1 MEAKKLLCEEACAEA
16 KSVLEDA
23 GNNMKTMYISG
34 PFMMAEEVNRNG
46 RTYSKAII
54 EREVKKFQKL
64 IESREALGELN
75 HPETIEINPREAAI
89 MITDLHMDG
98 NLAMGKAKVLHTPN
112 GKLLESLL
120 LDGVRMGVSSR
131 GTGNLTE
138 GNMVADDYSLATID
152 AVYMPSAQV
161 AYADAMYES
170 VQYASKWV
178 LNEATGLYIE
188 KREKVDEAT
197 KAFNKKVDDIGSK
210 IIVEA
215 FKDWLKAI

>member
-1 MEAKKLLCEEACAEA
+1 MEAKKLLNEAAIADAKILNEETNGV
-16 KSVLEDA
+16 KH
-23 GNNMKTMYISG
+23 MYISG
-34 PFMMAEEVNRNG
+34 PFLQAVDTNRNG
-46 RTYSKAII
+46 RVYPRSII

-138 GNMVADDYSLATID
+138 GNMVADDYNLVTID
-152 AVYMPSAQV
+152 SVYMPSAQV
-161 AYADAMYES
+161 AYTDAMYES
-170 VQYASKWV
+170 VQYVSKWV
-178 LNEATGLYIE
+178 LNENTGLFIE
-188 KREKVDEAT
+188 QREKIINGQ
-197 KAFNKKVDDIGSK
+197 KAFNKEVDKKGSK
-210 IIVEA
+210 AIVEA
-215 FKDWLKAI
+215 LREFIKTF